1 MFSKERKNLIKN
13 LYCEK
18 KAAISRLS
26 EGPGSLVPTLIE
38 PSGYSIRIRHRQNG
52 HRIPDHGMWHKKH
65 GYAGQRRNEKVMK
78 AFFSGIID
86 SGIIDFICFVVGP
99 FFTTYYLFDFSH
111 GPAGPGPFYYYY
123 RHNSQLGLAL
133 GVALICLG
141 FLIRYLRKQTP
152 SKSSQKLS

>member
-1 MFSKERKNLIKN
+1 
-13 LYCEK
+13 
-18 KAAISRLS
+18 
-26 EGPGSLVPTLIE
+26 
-38 PSGYSIRIRHRQNG
+38 
-52 HRIPDHGMWHKKH
+52 
-65 GYAGQRRNEKVMK
+65 MK
-78 AFFSGIID
+78 AFF

-111 GPAGPGPFYYYY
+111 GPAGRGPFYYYY

-141 FLIRYLRKQTP
+141 FLIRYLRKHTP